1 MTVFFDIMSLPLQTY
16 KAIDLLVPFLYLNF
30 NICITILGMFMYA
43 ILFHFCE
50 IGIIIP
56 WGQLVIGC
64 ELSEEKCGCMTT
76 PYKGMSLGKWA
87 AVSHF

>member
-56 WGQLVIGC
+56 
-64 ELSEEKCGCMTT
+64 
-76 PYKGMSLGKWA
+76 
-87 AVSHF
+87 